1 MAGPGHADRGCAA
14 AVVST
19 AEGLTAAKAAR
30 RRELWCGQLCCAG
43 GGVWPT
49 NALAELAE
57 EQAEGPSRLDVKPSW
72 VRGGRNEKPNN
83 GIFLNNQN
91 PA

>member
-57 EQAEGPSRLDVKPSW
+57 EQAEFLPG
-72 VRGGRNEKPNN
+72 RGAQATKEGVEQTTGR
-83 GIFLNNQN
+83 GFLKNWTV
-91 PA
+91 